1 MTAKCPCEHCGVN
14 IEFATEEFLS
24 GSSVKCPEC
33 GKETTLYVSPQA
45 KPETKVESAN
55 ESQPLPTSPVPDTN
69 SSKNLRVCADCGH
82 QVSRHA
88 DACPHCGASFKKRH
102 GVFFYVFWGVVSLFA
117 TIFILWILAVVFL
130 GIGFVAV
137 PAFMAA
143 RHEAQIQNGITN
155 SVTATSSPADDLS
168 KQKVDYINNG
178 LVLYDFTSIF
188 HDSEFEGRV
197 PGVNFKIKNIGDKTL
212 KKIEVTVYF
221 KDTSG
226 NVIYDDKFY
235 PVLVTEFGTDNEP
248 LKPGYIWQ
256 QEQGHFYAAK
266 KVPSEWQE
274 GNADAKITDI
284 KFAD

>member
-1 MTAKCPCEHCGVN
+1 MIAKCPCEHCGVN

-45 KPETKVESAN
+45 KPTPKSESSA
-55 ESQPLPTSPVPDTN
+55 ESQPPPKPPTQV
-69 SSKNLRVCADCGH
+69 SSKNLRVCKDCGKSIS
-82 QVSRHA
+82 VHA
-88 DACPHCGASFKKRH
+88 ELCPHCGASFKKRH

-117 TIFILWILAVVFL
+117 TVFILWIVLAVFL

-137 PAFMAA
+137 PAFVAA

-155 SVTATSSPADDLS
+155 SITTTSSLADDSS
-168 KQKVDYINNG
+168 KQKANYINNS
-178 LVLYDFTSIF
+178 LVLYGFTSKI
-188 HDSEFEGRV
+188 HDSEFDGKI
-197 PGVNFKIKNIGDKTL
+197 PGVDFKIKNTGDKTL

-221 KDTSG
+221 KDSSG
-226 NVIYDDKFY
+226 SVIYDEKFY
-235 PVLVTEFGTDNEP
+235 PVLVTEFGTDSEP

-256 QEQGHFYAAK
+256 QEQGKFYSVK